1 MASPGT
7 HIKFTAVIMLALLA
21 VSIMAQSGNRP
32 HANASGGVQVGVI
45 ARRDDNRSS
54 PITSKD
60 VAIFDNGAEQSI
72 RNFTPDPSPA
82 RIVLLVDNSLS
93 IRADVE
99 KLEQAAREFAYEIF
113 EGDKLLIVGYD
124 EQAEIVSDWTDDA
137 KAIEASLKLFR
148 KKGQPH
154 LFDAIRAVVEEAL
167 RPLPSQKRIII
178 VISDGLDRGSK
189 ATFEQTLAELQ
200 AENIMVY
207 AVQAVDRTRGA
218 IRRDVPKPKVV
229 IDKLAEGTGGQIFS
243 IDEPQLAAKAI
254 CDELR
259 KNRYTL
265 LCSFKRAFRH
275 AAGIAGRGKPG
286 NHRESEVN
294 AAAKLAFL
302 ARVQIKKPRHYQ
314 QDQQFHEDE
323 EPENERAIFEERV
336 RISYVGSND
345 QATEDPYYLP
355 FSIPPRHYFSFNN
368 PDSQCIT
375 FNAYCLLSLPGT
387 FIPIGR
393 LFAPAICAES
403 IAASPWITTR
413 PLPCLKASA

>member
-1 MASPGT
+1 MRSTRFPL
-7 HIKFTAVIMLALLA
+7 ILLA
-21 VSIMAQSGNRP
+21 IGALSVSMLGQSGYKPN
-32 HANASGGVQVGVI
+32 ANASGGVMVGVV
-45 ARRDDNRSS
+45 ARRESNKTI
-54 PITSKD
+54 PVTSKE
-60 VAIFDNGAEQSI
+60 VSVYDNGVEQSI

-82 RIVLLVDNSLS
+82 RVVLLVDNSLT
-93 IRADVE
+93 IRADVD

-154 LFDAIRAVVEEAL
+154 LFDAIGAVIEEAL
-167 RPLPSQKRIII
+167 RPVQGQKRIIV

-189 ATFEQTLAELQ
+189 ATFEKTLAELQ

-259 KNRYTL
+259 QNRYVL
-265 LCSFKRAFRH
+265 
-275 AAGIAGRGKPG
+275 
-286 NHRESEVN
+286 
-294 AAAKLAFL
+294 
-302 ARVQIKKPRHYQ
+302 
-314 QDQQFHEDE
+314 
-323 EPENERAIFEERV
+323 
-336 RISYVGSND
+336 SYVPSSAPFGESRRFLVVGD
-345 QATEDPYYLP
+345 QGITVRAKTMQ
-355 FSIPPRHYFSFNN
+355 PPN
-368 PDSQCIT
+368 
-375 FNAYCLLSLPGT
+375 
-387 FIPIGR
+387 
-393 LFAPAICAES
+393 
-403 IAASPWITTR
+403 
-413 PLPCLKASA
+413 